1 MTGRKKASATANI
14 PAMQILPHSKKHL
27 QQRISQPCR
36 YHDTPQKY
44 QATMQSGELKS
55 GMPDEAEQESI
66 VAWYFCGVLWYLRLK
81 QWQTACTVCHLISFI
96 LFIKYHFVLLSLLQV
111 CHLQLVIRSHRLFR
125 HFLRGS
131 VLQLM
136 YQRVSADIV

>member
-1 MTGRKKASATANI
+1 MSLECCKDNFYVIFLMLQYLQNWDILLSQVVEPYPSNRLRKEPEN
-14 PAMQILPHSKKHL
+14 PVPNRL
-27 QQRISQPCR
+27 
-36 YHDTPQKY
+36 
-44 QATMQSGELKS
+44 
-55 GMPDEAEQESI
+55 

-81 QWQTACTVCHLISFI
+81 QWQTARTVCHLISFI

-125 HFLRGS
+125 HFLRES